1 MKQQLVLVAAVAAM
15 MTGACSYA
23 SPGAGTEAVLVEQPL
38 FAGHGGVEDSPIKT
52 GLTLTAFTTNAV
64 YVNMQPERVDMSFD
78 DMMTASGVPVDFHV
92 VLSMKCTDSVKLVR
106 SFGSD
111 GKIASVFTNNL
122 EQPIRTA
129 VRDAVKKHGMQEM
142 AITAQ
147 AVDQVQ
153 AEVRQA
159 ADKLITASGVPLV
172 ITELNV
178 GRVNPP
184 DAVKHQRIET
194 AAQEQRQISEQ
205 QRKLAEDQRRM
216 AEESRAAADNA
227 YNVKMQLTPDQY
239 LRLETIKMQRD
250 VCAKGGC
257 YFGFTPMLTQGVAH

>member
-1 MKQQLVLVAAVAAM
+1 MRLTGLLVCAALF
-15 MTGACSYA
+15 TGCSYA
-23 SPGAGTEAVLVEQPL
+23 SPGAGSEAVLVYRPL
-38 FAGHGGVEDSPIKT
+38 VFGHGGVDADSIKT
-52 GLTLTAFTTNAV
+52 GLTLTAWTTDAV
-64 YVNMQPERVDMSFD
+64 YVNMQPERADMAFD

-92 VLSMKCTDSVKLVR
+92 VLSMRVTDAVKFVKG
-106 SFGSD
+106 FGSD
-111 GKIASVFTNNL
+111 GKIGPVFTANL

-129 VRDAVKKHGMQEM
+129 VRDSVKKHGMQEM
-142 AITAQ
+142 AITAA
-147 AVDQVQ
+147 AVEQVQ
-153 AEVRQA
+153 AEVRKA
-159 ADKLITASGVPLV
+159 TDDLITKSGVPLL

-239 LRLETIKMQRD
+239 LRLESIKMQRD

-257 YFGFTPMLTQGVAH
+257 YFGFTPTLTQAVGH